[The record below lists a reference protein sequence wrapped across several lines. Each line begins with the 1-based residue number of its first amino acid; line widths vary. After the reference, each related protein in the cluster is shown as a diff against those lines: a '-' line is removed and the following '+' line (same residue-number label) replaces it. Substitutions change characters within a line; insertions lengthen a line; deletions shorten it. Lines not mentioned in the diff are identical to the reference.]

1 MTYFWIQMVH
11 FGIRQTPVPYRKEID
26 SVGGALTSDDFGLF
40 LLVNPFVVDG
50 NLWED
55 YYSRAVI
62 MTPEAKAGMTLPDK
76 KPLPNIVAKE
86 LAPKLK
92 FPFQ

>member
-11 FGIRQTPVPYRKEID
+11 YGIRQTPGPYRKDGDVSAGE
-26 SVGGALTSDDFGLF
+26 LTADDFGLF
-40 LLVNPFVVDG
+40 LLVNPFFVDG

-55 YYSRAVI
+55 YYSREVI
-62 MTPEAKAGMTLPDK
+62 MTPDAKATMTLPDK

-86 LAPKLK
+86 LAPKLSHS
-92 FPFQ
+92 FQ